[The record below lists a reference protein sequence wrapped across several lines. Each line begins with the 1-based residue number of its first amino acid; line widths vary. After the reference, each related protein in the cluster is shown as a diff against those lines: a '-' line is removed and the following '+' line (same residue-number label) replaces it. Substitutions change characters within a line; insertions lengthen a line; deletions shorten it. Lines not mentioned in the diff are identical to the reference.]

1 MESPPVGLVP
11 GKTHR
16 FEYRG
21 MGDRGRFDF
30 MFGTDTPYTQARG
43 DWGSRLIGE
52 TVFRFYKVAMLQA
65 YIDILTLLG
74 SG

>member
-1 MESPPVGLVP
+1 
-11 GKTHR
+11 
-16 FEYRG
+16 